1 MAQNQTIRHLSR
13 ADRRKVYL
21 KMSDLFFDLGKLVF
35 AGIIL
40 TGIVNM
46 EVNDVALF
54 TIGGIVTFILIV
66 AGYLFFIRSLK

>member
-1 MAQNQTIRHLSR
+1 MQHLSKANR
-13 ADRRKVYL
+13 KKVYL

-46 EVNDVALF
+46 DVNSVALF
-54 TIGGIVTFILIV
+54 AIGGIVTLILIV